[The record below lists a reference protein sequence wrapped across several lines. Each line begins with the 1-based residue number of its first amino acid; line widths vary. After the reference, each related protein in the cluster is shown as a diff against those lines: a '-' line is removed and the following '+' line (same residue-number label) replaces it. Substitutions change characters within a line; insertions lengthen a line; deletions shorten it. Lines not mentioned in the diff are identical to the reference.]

1 MLFIILLL
9 LIGVFSF
16 TKPECNDF
24 CAINHKNYPKNCFC
38 TDCDSFADCCQ
49 DQAQPLNQTLADK
62 YSCNVKSDEFYI
74 YTIGQC
80 NKHFNDQETISSC
93 EAPNSGLIY
102 QVPVYTNKKF
112 YKNIY
117 CAKCNLNQLNTSD
130 LTMFDVIY
138 NLTMPENMID
148 EALLKSILSFSISK
162 ENLSYNIIAPKHIP
176 SPRKCMP
183 TIQTCPIGYTN
194 QSIVNQCH
202 SFTAIRYDFENR
214 LAFKN
219 KFCAACN
226 NYSVLTC
233 YLLTKRKLYLTS
245 LQLLFD
251 LTDLKNEVVIKYD
264 VLLNRQSAFNQSVR
278 IKKTSEFNGDC
289 NTELIQDKIKKYL
302 TISGNSISIISLSF
316 LLLFY
321 FRNKVL
327 RNFAG
332 KILINLSLSLLFSQ
346 LFFMISVYFTESF
359 MEKKITHNSCTMPNI
374 NNKFENSTDLVEAIG
389 HILPCYLMSLLT
401 HYFYLSFF
409 VWSYIMAFDL
419 FKMFS
424 NSSRISSSDDSNLF
438 LKYSLF
444 SWLSPVVLILILNL
458 KNQKSLTYGFKLCFI
473 SSSLDLLIFFVIP
486 ICVILILNTVF
497 MVVSVR
503 SIKKVDKISKKYL
516 KSEES
521 SVSNHYNKEN
531 NVKKS
536 QNDNANQ
543 RLFLFVKIFVLTG
556 LTWTIGILSS
566 LVNNKYSF
574 IWYVYIVF
582 NSFQGLFIFCS
593 YAFNRNSRSNLR
605 SSMLSTVTNIFSK
618 RSSNKNSSS
627 TQQTDN

>member
-1 MLFIILLL
+1 MLFILL
-9 LIGVFSF
+9 LISF
-16 TKPECNDF
+16 CSFIKPECNDF
-24 CAINHKNYPKNCFC
+24 CAKNATTYPKNCFC
-38 TDCDSFADCCQ
+38 TDCDTFADCCQ
-49 DQAQPLNQTLADK
+49 DKQQPISHSLADK
-62 YSCNVKSDEFYI
+62 YSCNVKSDTFYI
-74 YTIGQC
+74 YTIGHC
-80 NKHFNDQETISSC
+80 NQHFTDQETIGNC
-93 EAPNSGLIY
+93 EAPNSDLIY

-117 CAKCNLNQLNTSD
+117 CAKCNLNLLNTSD
-130 LTMFDVIY
+130 LTMFEVIY
-138 NLTMPENMID
+138 NLTIPENMID
-148 EALLKSILSFSISK
+148 KALLKKILTFSIPK
-162 ENLSYNIIAPKHIP
+162 ENLSYNIIAPAHIP
-176 SPRKCMP
+176 APRKCMP
-183 TIQTCPIGYTN
+183 TIQTCPSDYEN
-194 QSIVNQCH
+194 QSIVDQCH
-202 SFTAIRYDFENR
+202 SFTAIRYDLKTN
-214 LAFKN
+214 LAYKN
-219 KFCAACN
+219 KFCASCYNLSELAC
-226 NYSVLTC
+226 YMVS
-233 YLLTKRKLYLTS
+233 KRKLYLTS

-251 LTDLKNEVVIKYD
+251 LTELKNEVVIKYD
-264 VLLNRQSAFNQSVR
+264 VLLNRQSALNQSVR
-278 IKKTSEFNGDC
+278 ITKTSEFNGEC

-302 TISGNSISIISLSF
+302 TISGNSISIVSLSF

-346 LFFMISVYFTESF
+346 LFFMVSVYFTESY

-374 NNKFENSTDLVEAIG
+374 VNKFENSTELIKAIG
-389 HILPCYLMSLLT
+389 NIVPCYIMSLLT

-438 LKYSLF
+438 FKYSLF
-444 SWLSPVVLILILNL
+444 SWLSPIVLILILNL
-458 KNQKSLTYGFKLCFI
+458 KNPKSLSYGFKLCFI

-486 ICVILILNTVF
+486 ICIILILNTIF
-497 MVVSVR
+497 MVISVR

-521 SVSNHYNKEN
+521 SISNHQNKDKKVN
-531 NVKKS
+531 KS

-593 YAFNRNSRSNLR
+593 YAFNRNSKSNLR
-605 SSMLSTVTNIFSK
+605 SSMLSTVTSIFSK
-618 RSSNKNSSS
+618 KNSTKNSSS
-627 TQQTDN
+627 SQQTDN